1 VSQLAT
7 KIVIEGAVQAK
18 ADLVAMDTN
27 SRLAQAGMKM
37 LQNASADAISSR
49 LSAEIDNAQGGL
61 MDLASRANA
70 AGLDIS
76 KLSTLQAKA
85 AESAARLGV
94 AESQYASAQ
103 QKANELIQ
111 SGTASAEQIALA
123 QSKAALSAEKVNVAE
138 NAVYVAM
145 EKVNTESNRLNVA
158 LKENADAAI
167 STASAMDIVKSAMAN
182 VGEGMQS
189 AINWMSDFA
198 SKAVS
203 SAGEFVSSFNS
214 VSDEMTMVS
223 DKMVTTEATAKESS
237 GGFLSGFKNAA
248 GGILDFGS
256 KVGFA
261 LMGVQMGV
269 QMVSGAVTAVIGPA
283 EAYQEVL
290 KQTNDVLKSTQGA
303 AGMSAQA
310 IADLATS
317 LSHSTF
323 YSRDAAQAGENLLLT
338 FTGIGK
344 DVFPLATKT
353 MLDMSKAMGQDVKS
367 TAIQMG
373 KALNDPAKGLTALT
387 RVGVTFTDS
396 QKNMIKSMV
405 AAGNTAG
412 AQKIMLQELQ
422 REFGGSSDATQTL
435 AGKWEILKNRFEEVK
450 ENIGN
455 FLLPILSNLASFVI
469 DRIMPALDDFGNWFS
484 NIAMPVLTAWGH
496 ALQVYV
502 IDKFND
508 LKTFM
513 DKNVMPKLVEFWS
526 YVTTKIV
533 PILIVW
539 GHNIQVYVIDKFND
553 LKAFIEKN
561 VMPAISTFWG
571 YVQTKIVP
579 ILVSWGHNIQV
590 YVIDKFNNL
599 KTFITSQVLPRLA
612 EFWSFVQTKIVP
624 TLQVWGNNIKIWVI
638 DKLSDLWS
646 FIKTKVM
653 PSLSDLW
660 SFITTQIVPVLV
672 SWGTTIKTWVIDKLS
687 DLWSFITTK
696 VMPKL
701 VELWS
706 FVQTQIVSAFSNWG
720 QKIAD
725 VQTNISNFK
734 TFIDTQVIPVIKMLW
749 QWINDHIV
757 PVFQSL
763 WDIAVK
769 VSGSLDS
776 LKTSTGHLMDSLKHL
791 WDVVSPILTPALEFL
806 AYTAGVEAG
815 GKFDG
820 LKQAIDVCGDVLNM
834 FVKNVSMGID
844 ALATLIDWLATAIG
858 WVNDF
863 DAAITNAAA
872 DLLNMVGIQASH
884 VDSSGK
890 PIAPS
895 GGTGGGAVKSF
906 ASGIENFGG
915 GFAYVHA
922 GEILTYLPKG
932 SNVYNPSQSA
942 NILNGAGLASTG
954 SGLQQQTVHIHNY
967 IDGKQITNN
976 VGPRIIKSAR
986 TNGPLRGKL

>member
-1 VSQLAT
+1 MT
-7 KIVIEGAVQAK
+7 GADQAK
-18 ADLVAMDTN
+18 ADLIAMDAN
-27 SRLAQAGMKM
+27 SRLAQAGLNM
-37 LQNASADAISSR
+37 LQNASKGAIASQ
-49 LSAEIDNAQGGL
+49 LSEQINNAQGGL

-85 AESAARLGV
+85 AESAAKLGV

-111 SGTASAEQIALA
+111 SGTASAEQIVLA
-123 QSKAALSAEKVNVAE
+123 QAKAALSAEKVNVAE

-145 EKVNTESNRLNVA
+145 QKVNTESDRLNVA

-167 STASAMDIVKSAMAN
+167 STSSAMDIVKGAMAN

-189 AINWMSDFA
+189 AITWMSDFA

-203 SAGEFVSSFNS
+203 SAGEFVSSFNG

-269 QMVSGAVTAVIGPA
+269 QMVSGAVAAVIGPA
-283 EAYQEVL
+283 EAYQEIL

-310 IADLATS
+310 VADLATS

-323 YSRDAAQAGENLLLT
+323 YSRDAAQEGENLLLT
-338 FTGIGK
+338 FTNIGSK
-344 DVFPLATKT
+344 TFPQATKT

-367 TAIQMG
+367 SAIQMG
-373 KALNDPAKGLTALT
+373 KALNDPEKGITALT
-387 RVGVTFTDS
+387 RVGVVFTDE
-396 QKNMIKSMV
+396 QKKQIKAMQD
-405 AAGNTAG
+405 AGDMAG
-412 AQKIMLQELQ
+412 AQSVILKELN
-422 REFGGSSDATQTL
+422 REFGGSADATTTL

-455 FLLPILSNLASFVI
+455 FLIPILSNLESFVI
-469 DRIMPALDDFGNWFS
+469 DRIMPALDTFGNWFS

-508 LKTFM
+508 LKAFM

-571 YVQTKIVP
+571 YIQTKIVP
-579 ILVSWGHNIQV
+579 ILESWGHSIQV
-590 YVIDKFNNL
+590 YVIEKFNDL
-599 KTFITSQVLPRLA
+599 KTFITSQVLPKLS
-612 EFWSFVQTKIVP
+612 EFWDFVQKKIVP
-624 TLQVWGNNIKIWVI
+624 TLQVWGNNIKVWVI
-638 DKLSDLWS
+638 GKLSDLWS
-646 FIKTKVM
+646 FIQTKVM

-701 VELWS
+701 IELWS

-720 QKIAD
+720 DKIKN
-725 VQTNISNFK
+725 VQDKISDFK
-734 TFIDTQVIPVIKMLW
+734 TFIDTQVIPVLKMMW

-757 PVFQSL
+757 PVYQSL
-763 WDIAVK
+763 WDVVTK
-769 VSGSLDS
+769 VSGNFDS
-776 LKTSTGHLMDSLKHL
+776 LKTSTGHLMDSLKKL
-791 WDVVSPILTPALEFL
+791 WDVISPILTPAIALL
-806 AYTAGVEAG
+806 AYTAGVDAG

-834 FVKNVSMGID
+834 FVKNISMGID
-844 ALATLIDWLATAIG
+844 ALGTIIYWLSVAIDW
-858 WVNDF
+858 VNKF
-863 DAAITNAAA
+863 DAALTNAAS
-872 DLLNMVGIQASH
+872 DFLHMIGIGSGQQIN
-884 VDSSGK
+884 SSGQ
-890 PIAPS
+890 PVAAPS
-895 GGTGGGAVKSF
+895 TGGGAVASF

-932 SNVYNPSQSA
+932 SNVYSPSQSA

-954 SGLQQQTVHIHNY
+954 SGIQQPIHVHNY
-967 IDGKQITNN
+967 NIIDGQMMTNN

-986 TNGPLRGKL
+986 TKGPLRANL